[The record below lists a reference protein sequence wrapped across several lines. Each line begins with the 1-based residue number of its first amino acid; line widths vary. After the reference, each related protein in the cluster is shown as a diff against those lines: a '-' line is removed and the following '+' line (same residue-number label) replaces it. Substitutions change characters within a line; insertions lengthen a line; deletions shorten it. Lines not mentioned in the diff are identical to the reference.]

1 MKMFNIVQFHSH
13 EIGWIG
19 RSEPLLGDNNWDE
32 DEIDHNPITI
42 EC

>member
-1 MKMFNIVQFHSH
+1 MLNIAQFHSH

-19 RSEPLLGDNNWDE
+19 RSEPLLGDNIGDE